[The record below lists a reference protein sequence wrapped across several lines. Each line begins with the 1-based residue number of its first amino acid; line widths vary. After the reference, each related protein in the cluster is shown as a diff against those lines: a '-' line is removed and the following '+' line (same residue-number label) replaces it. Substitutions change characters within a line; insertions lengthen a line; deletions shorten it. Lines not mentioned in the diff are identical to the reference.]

1 VSTST
6 PTTGPPAQGPAP
18 GPAAAPATGSATGS
32 AGTPGTRRRG
42 LALGLALVATVLA
55 IVGSLALGSNL
66 LSPGQVLDA
75 LIHGGTSDAAA
86 IVRDLRVP
94 RTVVGLVIGVALGL
108 AGALMQGLTRNPLA
122 DPGLLGVQAGA
133 AAAVVTAIAF
143 LDLRT
148 PGAYL
153 WLALAGAAAASL
165 LVYLVGGTE
174 PVRLVLAGA
183 AVTAVLSAY
192 IEGVILTRPKAF
204 ETFRAWRFGSIAGRD
219 LDNLQVIGPVL
230 LAGALIA
237 VLLARR
243 LNALSLGEDTGRAL
257 GLNVR
262 RTRLL
267 GALAIVLLCG
277 GATALAGPIA
287 FIGLTVPYVAR
298 LLVGVD
304 QRWVLVTAMPLG
316 AVLVMVADTLGR
328 VLGRPGEISVG
339 IVTAALGG
347 PVFVA
352 LVRRRRIPHL

>member
-1 VSTST
+1 VS
-6 PTTGPPAQGPAP
+6 GPPGVP
-18 GPAAAPATGSATGS
+18 
-32 AGTPGTRRRG
+32 RRG
-42 LALGLALVATVLA
+42 LALALALVATGLA
-55 IVGSLALGSNL
+55 IAASLGIGSNL
-66 LSPGQVLDA
+66 LGPGQVVDA
-75 LIHGGTSDAAA
+75 LIHGGDSEAAV
-86 IVRDLRVP
+86 IVRELRVP
-94 RTVVGLVIGVALGL
+94 RTLIGLAIGVALGL

-122 DPGLLGVQAGA
+122 DPGLLGVEAGA
-133 AAAVVTAIAF
+133 SAAVVTAIAF
-143 LDLRT
+143 LGLRT

-153 WLALAGAAAASL
+153 WLALAGAGAASL
-165 LVYLVGGTE
+165 LVYLVGGTA

-183 AVTAVLSAY
+183 AVTAVLSAFV
-192 IEGVILTRPKAF
+192 EGVIITRPKSFDA
-204 ETFRAWRFGSIAGRD
+204 FRAWRFGSIAGRD
-219 LDNLQVIGPVL
+219 LNDLLVIGPVL
-230 LAGALIA
+230 LVGAVLA

-243 LNALSLGEDTGRAL
+243 LNALSLGEDTSRAL

-267 GALAIVLLCG
+267 GALAIVLLAG
-277 GATALAGPIA
+277 GATALAGPIG

-298 LLVGVD
+298 LLVGAD

-316 AVLVMVADTLGR
+316 AVLVLAADTLGR